1 MFSRGGRSK
10 KKIGKKMENTLKTNE
25 TDWFLYD
32 GRADQLTRFIRC
44 EHPPL
49 IHSKNKTILKTT

>member
-1 MFSRGGRSK
+1 
-10 KKIGKKMENTLKTNE
+10 MENTLKTNE

-44 EHPPL
+44 EHSPL

>member
-1 MFSRGGRSK
+1 MFSGGGRSK

-44 EHPPL
+44 EHSPL
-49 IHSKNKTILKTT
+49 IHSKKKRF